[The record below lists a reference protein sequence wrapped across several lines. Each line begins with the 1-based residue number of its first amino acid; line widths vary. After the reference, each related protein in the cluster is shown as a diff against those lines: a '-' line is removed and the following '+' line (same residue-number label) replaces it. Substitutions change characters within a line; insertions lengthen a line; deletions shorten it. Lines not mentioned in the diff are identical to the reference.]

1 MAEITAQMV
10 KELREA
16 TSAGVL
22 DCKKAL
28 TETNGDFEKAVELLR
43 QKGFATAAKKAERE
57 TNEGIIGHYVHAGAK
72 QAAMVELTCETDFVA
87 RNERF
92 QQLARDLAMHIV
104 AFRPLYV
111 SREDV
116 PADVVE
122 TERTTYRQQA
132 ADSGKPEQVV
142 DRIVEGKLDKW
153 FNEICLL
160 EQPFVKNPDVVIQ
173 DLLVENIAA
182 LGENIKVNRFA
193 RLAIGE

>member
-122 TERTTYRQQA
+122 TERTIYRQQA

>member
-104 AFRPLYV
+104 AMRPLYV

-122 TERTTYRQQA
+122 SEQAVYRQQA
-132 ADSGKPEQVV
+132 ADSGKPDEVV
-142 DRIVEGKLDKW
+142 NRIVEGKLDKW

-160 EQPFVKNPDVVIQ
+160 EQPFVKNPDVIIQ
-173 DLLVENIAA
+173 DLLVENIAT

>member
-1 MAEITAQMV
+1 
-10 KELREA
+10 
-16 TSAGVL
+16 
-22 DCKKAL
+22 
-28 TETNGDFEKAVELLR
+28 
-43 QKGFATAAKKAERE
+43 FATAAKKAERE

-72 QAAMVELTCETDFVA
+72 QAAMVELTCETGFVA

-104 AFRPLYV
+104 AMRPLYV

-122 TERTTYRQQA
+122 SEQAVYRQQA
-132 ADSGKPEQVV
+132 ADSGKPDEVV
-142 DRIVEGKLDKW
+142 NRIVEGKLDKW

-160 EQPFVKNPDVVIQ
+160 EQPFVKNPDVIIQ
-173 DLLVENIAA
+173 DLLVENIAT